1 MLLPTYLFYI
11 LNRTSAAAVNQN
23 LAERVMLPPS
33 PHTPSNS
40 MNQSNSNVIGEEKE
54 AEDSMLILH
63 LHVTGMSCVSCV
75 QKVEKRLSNV
85 NGVVFVVVSLPL
97 CRVEV
102 KGDRTTLSIDKVVNA
117 LLDMGYGVEVLP
129 PDVPNAEEKE
139 KFNNVDI
146 EMTISGM
153 SCVSC
158 ATKIEKALSKVKGV
172 ESATVSLPMN
182 NLVVSYSPEDIGVN
196 EISSAVLKLGY
207 GVEIVPVIK
216 KEGGSRVS
224 EAQDRVNK
232 AASEERKT
240 VMLHLVFALIFTIP
254 LFVITMGHMFG
265 GNDEMTSGG
274 LSREIV
280 PGLDVNSVLQLALA
294 TPVQFGP
301 GLLFARRAWQDVVS
315 RQLGMNFLIF
325 TGTMSAYLYSCIMMV
340 LGVVDETPRSM
351 NLFFETSAILIS
363 FVLLGKL
370 LELIARAKASGAVRK
385 LMQIRATNAV
395 LITDWPEAVKEEI
408 VPTDDLRPGDVVMV
422 KRGSK
427 VPADCK
433 VLRGLTHM
441 NESMLTGESMPVSKV
456 PGSKL
461 ISVTVCVEGLAFAR
475 VIKVGDDTVFSQ
487 IIYMIQRA
495 QGSKPPIQKI
505 GDTIAGVFVPTVVAI
520 AVVTFSL
527 WLILSHTGTVPASW
541 RHDVPGSPSPS
552 LFSFMFGLSVLVI
565 SCPCA
570 VGLATP
576 VALMVGCGVAA
587 SNGVLAKG
595 GEALESASH
604 LDTIVFDKTGT
615 ITEGKPRVMEF
626 VALLCSE
633 SIHMKYLTAKR
644 IVVLAASAERS
655 SEHPLGRAIVDF
667 AVENGLERDI
677 LPVKD
682 GSFIAT
688 SGKGLKCVI
697 GSESVAIG
705 SPSFIGISTEA
716 PQKVHDILHSLEERG
731 RTAICIAID
740 GHLVGIIGIS
750 DSIKHEAPEVVKTL
764 MKRGFCVFMITGDN
778 SRTALSVGRECGIP
792 ENNIIS
798 EVLPKDK
805 ASKIEMMQNDGHK
818 VAMVGDGINDAP
830 ALTQSNVGIAIG
842 AGTDIAIE
850 SADIVLMRSHLFD
863 VITVLSVSTSI
874 LLRIKLNYTWALGY
888 NSLGIPIAAG
898 AIFPFTKEMIPPE
911 LAGAAMVLSSV
922 SVVLSSL
929 LLFLYRKPKHVQR
942 MEQDKIKY
950 EYGLKNTE
958 LLNNALE
965 DEASRSTGLT
975 NVITLDLDC
984 YCECYPSDTLQYF
997 KGVSLVEVD
1006 KPLVNGDSDMEGGNP
1021 AMEHCGMCSH
1031 GTESTCNCKNTWCS
1045 CCA

>member
-1 MLLPTYLFYI
+1 
-11 LNRTSAAAVNQN
+11 
-23 LAERVMLPPS
+23 MLPPS
-33 PHTPSNS
+33 PHPPSNS
-40 MNQSNSNVIGEEKE
+40 INKSNSNMTGKEKE
-54 AEDSMLILH
+54 EEDSMLILH
-63 LHVTGMSCVSCV
+63 LHVTGMSCASCV

-85 NGVVFVVVSLPL
+85 KGVVFVVVSLPL

-102 KGDRTTLSIDKVVNA
+102 KGDRATLSINKVVNA
-117 LLDMGYGVEVLP
+117 LLEMGYGVEVLSL
-129 PDVPNAEEKE
+129 DVPNAVEEE
-139 KFNNVDI
+139 KFNSLDI

-158 ATKIEKALSKVKGV
+158 VTKIEKALSKARGV
-172 ESATVSLPMN
+172 ESATVSLPMK
-182 NLVVSYSPEDIGVN
+182 NLMVSYSPEAIGVN
-196 EISSAVLKLGY
+196 EISSVVLKLGY

-216 KEGGSRVS
+216 KEGGSRAS
-224 EAQDRVNK
+224 DAQDRLNK

-254 LFVITMGHMFG
+254 LFVITMVLGGGHMFG
-265 GNDEMTSGG
+265 GSDKTSSGS
-274 LSREIV
+274 LSHEIV

-301 GLLFARRAWQDVVS
+301 GLSFAGGAWQDVVS
-315 RQLGMNFLIF
+315 RQLGMSFLIF
-325 TGTMSAYLYSCIMMV
+325 TGTMSAYLYSCIMLV
-340 LGVVDETPRSM
+340 NGLVDETPKSM

-370 LELIARAKASGAVRK
+370 LELIARAKASGAVSK

-408 VPTDDLRPGDVVMV
+408 VPTDELRPGDVVMV

-433 VLRGLTHM
+433 VLRGLAHM

-456 PGSKL
+456 PGSDL
-461 ISVTVCVEGLAFAR
+461 ISATVCVEGLAFAR

-487 IIYMIQRA
+487 IMYMIQRA

-565 SCPCA
+565 ACPCA

-626 VALLCSE
+626 VALLSSE

-667 AVENGLERDI
+667 AVENGLKPDL

-697 GSESVAIG
+697 GSESVAVG
-705 SPSFIGISTEA
+705 SPSFIGVSTVA
-716 PQKVHDILHSLEERG
+716 PQRVHDILYSLEERA
-731 RTAICIAID
+731 RTAICVAID
-740 GHLVGIIGIS
+740 GCLVGIIGIS

-764 MKRGFCVFMITGDN
+764 MKRGICVFMITGDN

-798 EVLPKDK
+798 EVLPEDK
-805 ASKIEMMQNDGHK
+805 ASKIEMLQNDGYK

-874 LLRIKLNYTWALGY
+874 LLRIKLNYIWALGY

-898 AIFPFTKEMIPPE
+898 VIFPFTKEILPPA
-911 LAGAAMVLSSV
+911 LAGLAMALSSV

-929 LLFLYRKPKHVQR
+929 LLLLYRKPKHVQR
-942 MEQDKIKY
+942 MEQDKTKY
-950 EYGLKNTE
+950 EYGLQSTE

-965 DEASRSTGLT
+965 DEASCSTGLT
-975 NVITLDLDC
+975 NVIVLDLDC
-984 YCECYPSDTLQYF
+984 YCECYSSDTLQKF
-997 KGVSLVEVD
+997 KGVSLAEVD

-1021 AMEHCGMCSH
+1021 AMEHCGMCAH
-1031 GTESTCNCKNTWCS
+1031 GTESICNCKNTWCY
-1045 CCA
+1045 CCAMRSNKHTSKLVQRC